1 MSPAGDQ
8 SPPGLTLARSR
19 PLAVDFIA
27 NLANGALGLILILGV
42 VLPSAL
48 GLLFRAHHLPDL
60 LRAGPTQTGLVI
72 IFGALAFVPLIA
84 AAYALR
90 ARKEP
95 GLLFIL
101 VVLILSLLARLLFIL
116 TTEEALTSDY
126 KTMWEFALSY
136 IDNDH
141 PKPAASIQEYRSL
154 MYLVP
159 IAFLADGSRLVVE
172 VVNALL
178 TTSCGLFVYLLAKE
192 LAGHRAGVAALII
205 AIFSPE
211 PIFSS
216 EVTTH
221 DIPGTFFM
229 LGSIYWFFWVL
240 RNWENETGRYYRVL
254 LHIFMGSI
262 ALALA
267 EFQRSTGIFI
277 YAALIAAIFFKIC
290 AWKGFMSNLRSRH
303 GLILLSLVLMPLLAS
318 GAIKSVLFTC
328 CADESA
334 INKISKYATWGWI
347 ASYSGPDSV
356 GDYSEYRELQTAL
369 NNIRPADLPGYAL
382 NKVANDYHADP
393 SGVFKHYKHK
403 AERLYNL
410 GRQGGEYYG
419 SSPHRQLFDAYN
431 GFYALILLTLTVAS
445 FFILALDKTH
455 HPASLFPISV
465 IAWLSIALIA
475 VGEIQSR
482 YIYGAWYILP
492 LYLVMAYSA
501 YSNKR
506 CSLTWFRQRVIRTLS
521 PLAIFITTAI
531 FSALLF
537 IYTFRTA

>member
-1 MSPAGDQ
+1 MSPAGEQ
-8 SPPGLTLARSR
+8 SAPGLTLTRSR
-19 PLAVDFIA
+19 PTAVDFIA

-72 IFGALAFVPLIA
+72 IFGAMAFVPLIA

-95 GLLFIL
+95 GMLFIS
-101 VVLILSLLARLLFIL
+101 VVLALSLLARLLFVL
-116 TTEEALTSDY
+116 PMEEALTSDY

-141 PKPAASIQEYRSL
+141 PRPAASIQEYRSL

-159 IAFLADGSRLVVE
+159 MALVSDGSRLAVE
-172 VVNALL
+172 IVNAFL
-178 TTSCGLFVYLLAKE
+178 TIACGLFVYWLARE
-192 LAGHRAGVAALII
+192 HAGHRAGVAALIL

-229 LGSIYWFFWVL
+229 LAGIYWFFRVL
-240 RNWENETGRYYRVL
+240 RNWTNETDHYYRVL

-277 YAALIAAIFFKIC
+277 YAALITALFIKIC
-290 AWKGFMSNLRSRH
+290 AWKGFMSSLRSRH
-303 GLILLSLVLMPLLAS
+303 GLILLSLVLMPPLAS
-318 GAIKSVLFTC
+318 GAIKSVLFSC

-356 GDYSEYRELQTAL
+356 GDYPEYRESQATL
-369 NNIRPADLPGYAL
+369 NKMRPADLPGYAL
-382 NKVANDYHADP
+382 NKVADEYHADP
-393 SGVFKHYKHK
+393 SGIFRHYKRK

-431 GFYALILLTLTVAS
+431 GFYAIALLSLTVTS

-455 HPASLFPISV
+455 HPASLFPILV
-465 IAWLSIALIA
+465 IAWLSTALIA

-482 YIYGAWYILP
+482 YIFGAWYILP

-501 YSNKR
+501 CSNKQ
-506 CSLTWFRQRVIRTLS
+506 CSLTWLRQRAIKSLM
-521 PLAIFITTAI
+521 PLALLIPTAI
-531 FSALLF
+531 LSALVL
-537 IYTFRTA
+537 IYTFRTD

>member
-1 MSPAGDQ
+1 MSPTGEKPTPNL
-8 SPPGLTLARSR
+8 PPPQPRSKA
-19 PLAVDFIA
+19 LDFISD
-27 NLANGALGLILILGV
+27 LASGTLGLILILGV

-60 LRAGPTQTGLVI
+60 LRAGPTQTELVI

-84 AAYALR
+84 AVYALR

-95 GLLFIL
+95 GMLFIS
-101 VVLILSLLARLLFIL
+101 VVLALSLLARLLFVL
-116 TTEEALTSDY
+116 PTEEALTSDY

-136 IDNDH
+136 IGNDH
-141 PKPAASIQEYRSL
+141 PRPAASIQEYRSL
-154 MYLVP
+154 IYLVP
-159 IAFLADGSRLVVE
+159 MALLSDGSRLVVE
-172 VVNALL
+172 IVNAFL
-178 TTSCGLFVYLLAKE
+178 TIACGLFVYWLARE
-192 LAGHRAGVAALII
+192 HAGHRAGVAAFII
-205 AIFSPE
+205 AVFSPE
-211 PIFSS
+211 PVFAS

-229 LGSIYWFFWVL
+229 LASIYWFSCAL
-240 RNWENETGRYYRVL
+240 RNWTNETDRYHRVL

-277 YAALIAAIFFKIC
+277 YAALITAIFFKIC
-290 AWKGFMSNLRSRH
+290 AWKGFMSGLRSRH
-303 GLILLSLVLMPLLAS
+303 GLILLCLVLMPPLAS
-318 GAIKSVLFTC
+318 GAIKSVFFNC

-334 INKISKYATWGWI
+334 INNISKYATWGWI

-356 GDYSEYRELQTAL
+356 GDYSEYRELQAAL
-369 NNIRPADLPGYAL
+369 NNVRPADLPSYAL
-382 NKVANDYHADP
+382 NKVANEYHADP
-393 SGVFKHYKHK
+393 LGVFRHYKHK

-419 SSPHRQLFDAYN
+419 SSPQRQLFDAYN

-455 HPASLFPISV
+455 RPVSLFPISV

-482 YIYGAWYILP
+482 YIFGAWYILP
-492 LYLVMAYSA
+492 PYLVLAYSV
-501 YSNKR
+501 YSNKQ
-506 CSLTWFRQRVIRTLS
+506 CSLTWFRQRVVRTLT